1 MELGNIRHKGM
12 DWIILAQDG
21 DQWWA
26 DINKIMKLVV
36 P

>member
-1 MELGNIRHKGM
+1 MDRREIACAGI

-21 DQWWA
+21 DQWR
-26 DINKIMKLVV
+26 DLVNMVINLRV